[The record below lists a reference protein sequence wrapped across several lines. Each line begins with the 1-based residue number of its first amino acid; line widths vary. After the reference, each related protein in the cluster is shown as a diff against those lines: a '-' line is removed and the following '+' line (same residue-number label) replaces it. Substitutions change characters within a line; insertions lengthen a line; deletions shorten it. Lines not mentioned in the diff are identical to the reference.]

1 MSRSQWAEAQW
12 QQDAPS
18 MLSTVPEKKELGDA
32 VRSLSAAGCVAGTND
47 IIENPCVDR
56 LAHAGTHIHTFTK
69 IKSIIDKNSK

>member
-18 MLSTVPEKKELGDA
+18 MLCTVPEKKELGDA

-47 IIENPCVDR
+47 IIEKILVWTDWHMQGHTYTLLQR
-56 LAHAGTHIHTFTK
+56 L
-69 IKSIIDKNSK
+69 NQ